1 MCYRAVC
8 LRRVWF
14 GVDQRGSVGYRWFVS
29 NTGTTQ
35 EQRKAVQ
42 ITILPS
48 VHTSIITRAKELG
61 VHPGRLIEWAWGVAS
76 KRKPQTERAK

>member
-1 MCYRAVC
+1 
-8 LRRVWF
+8 LRRVPF
-14 GVDQRGSVGYRWFVS
+14 GVDRRGWLGYLWFVS
-29 NTGTTQ
+29 NTATTQ

-42 ITILPS
+42 MTILPS
-48 VHTSIITRAKELG
+48 VHAAIISRAKELG

>member
-1 MCYRAVC
+1 MCYIAVC
-8 LRRVWF
+8 LRRVRF
-14 GVDQRGSVGYRWFVS
+14 GVDRRGELGYLWSVS

-35 EQRKAVQ
+35 EQRKTVQ

-48 VHTSIITRAKELG
+48 VHLSIITRAKELG

-76 KRKPQTERAK
+76 KRKPETERAK